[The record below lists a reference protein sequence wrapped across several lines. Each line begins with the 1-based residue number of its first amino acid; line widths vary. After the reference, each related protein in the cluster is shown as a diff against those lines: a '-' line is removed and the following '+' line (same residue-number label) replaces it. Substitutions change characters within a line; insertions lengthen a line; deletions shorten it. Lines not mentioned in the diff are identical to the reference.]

1 MGGNLIITQR
11 GNLPDPAVLVIDLK
25 WLRKLL
31 NYDDTLFDF
40 FVSSLFSTDPWK
52 TPTAKDSHN
61 YSDEELDNLFGSAH
75 NANVDLKLKW
85 LSTMQEIVTDHWG
98 RKDWDWLTN
107 NVPSTVFDGWDMAIG
122 EDKSGK
128 MMKNLLENTEG
139 DPDQLIIITSY
150 PDVIR
155 ALTGADKDFTM
166 RFILAEDGDDEGLV
180 IEPFIY
186 INNNLGMRSMSDI
199 GEDGTTLI
207 PKALY
212 RLANLSDVEIGF
224 RAAINYMLIR

>member
-1 MGGNLIITQR
+1 
-11 GNLPDPAVLVIDLK
+11 
-25 WLRKLL
+25 
-31 NYDDTLFDF
+31 
-40 FVSSLFSTDPWK
+40 
-52 TPTAKDSHN
+52 
-61 YSDEELDNLFGSAH
+61 
-75 NANVDLKLKW
+75 
-85 LSTMQEIVTDHWG
+85 
-98 RKDWDWLTN
+98 
-107 NVPSTVFDGWDMAIG
+107 MAIG